1 MPLDINGY
9 NGVFKSFVAF
19 AQERFEANQTK
30 AVADAH
36 VNKLNGRN
44 ILAITRSKTDEVHK
58 WLRTNDEYL
67 VNDRT
72 RNLFRKAIADMFGG
86 ESNIPASVKEAMLL
100 SDYNAG
106 KPLTAPAS
114 SR

>member
-30 AVADAH
+30 A
-36 VNKLNGRN
+36 
-44 ILAITRSKTDEVHK
+44 TDEVHK